1 MEKEADS
8 APIPD
13 REFLNLL
20 NEVRN
25 KDPEA
30 TLQLIELY
38 RPVILRLSQF
48 IHLPAED
55 VTSEI
60 IVEFLELIHSDKQ
73 V

>member
-38 RPVILRLSQF
+38 KLTILRLSQF
-48 IHLPAED
+48 IHLPSGRCD
-55 VTSEI
+55 FRNYRRVPGI
-60 IVEFLELIHSDKQ
+60 NP
-73 V
+73 